1 MDGIPHRWDLTPDE
15 AITLQKK
22 LALHVD
28 TTTPIDVDN
37 LSLIAGVDVSVKD
50 NISRAAIVVIGFPQ
64 LNLVETA
71 TAEIPTPFPYIP
83 GLLSFR
89 EGAVILEAHKKLQ
102 NRPDA
107 YIFDGQGIAHPR
119 RFGIASHIG
128 LWWDAP
134 TIGCGKTR
142 LIGHHKE
149 PAPERGTF
157 EQITDRK
164 QVVGAALRTRTAVAP
179 VYISIGH
186 HATLESAIDLILRCT
201 LRYRLP
207 EPIRLAHNTA
217 GSFQPRSSKP

>member
-1 MDGIPHRWDLTPDE
+1 MDDIPHRWDLTPDE
-15 AITLQKK
+15 AIALQKK
-22 LALHVD
+22 LAPQVD
-28 TTTPIDVDN
+28 TTTPIGLDK
-37 LSLIAGVDVSVKD
+37 LSLVGGVDVSVKD
-50 NISRAAIVVIGFPQ
+50 NISRAAIVVLSFPQ
-64 LNLVETA
+64 LALVEAA
-71 TAEIPTPFPYIP
+71 TAELPTPFPYVP

-142 LIGHHKE
+142 LTGRHKE
-149 PAPERGTF
+149 PAPERGAF
-157 EQITDRK
+157 ELMTDRK
-164 QVVGAALRTRTAVAP
+164 QVVGAALRTRAAVAP

-186 HATLESAIDLILRCT
+186 HATLESAIDLILHCT
-201 LRYRLP
+201 PRYRLP

-217 GSFQPRSSKP
+217 GSFQPPLF